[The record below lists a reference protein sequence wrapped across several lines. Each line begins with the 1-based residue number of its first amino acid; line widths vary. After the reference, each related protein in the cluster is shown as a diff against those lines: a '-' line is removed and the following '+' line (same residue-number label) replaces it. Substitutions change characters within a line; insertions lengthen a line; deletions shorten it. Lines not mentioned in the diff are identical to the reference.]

1 MYEQEK
7 QKSIHLLI
15 LVCCTI
21 FVLVL
26 SAEAILLG
34 WESSAIVLLY
44 AGIIVSWTIHITGK
58 IPESVCLWIYLG
70 LSMLAFFF
78 YGIHETSIFDMAPV
92 MLMVIL
98 IYSTA
103 ERYCVISIC
112 VMVYFLTMWYDF
124 FFVLDRSVELTP
136 LFVSRILLHF
146 ALVYTAGRLSK
157 VVVEKRRQERE
168 VTERKIEELK
178 ETNRRTEDFLA
189 NVSHEL
195 RTPINA
201 VTGISTVMLR
211 KEEDADKRK
220 EIRSVQEAGNRLF
233 NQIEDILDYTE
244 IDTGKIRVS
253 EEPYMI
259 SSLVND
265 IITGNRLLMREDGP
279 ELIFDMDA
287 KIPSVLIG
295 DAKKIKKIL
304 KHLIDNAI
312 KYTKKGGI
320 YIRIYT
326 MDKPY
331 GVNLC
336 IRVCDTGIGIEKEDL
351 AKITDKF
358 YKTEGG
364 KSRRAGGLGLGL
376 SIVHGMVAAMEGFMQ
391 MESTVDR
398 GTMVSIS
405 IPQKISDETPVMM
418 IEDRLDLCIGCF
430 LRAEKFEVP
439 RVREYYNEMIS
450 HLSSGLDIPLHRVPG
465 MDELEKLTAAQPLTH
480 LVIGKEEYRENPSYF
495 EKIEEKKIEV
505 ILVAGDDFAL
515 PAGSKIRV
523 FRKPFYSYALV
534 SFLNAGRNGRQ
545 DGFQKK
551 HMVCRNVKTLVVD
564 DEPMNLLVA
573 KEIFRGYE
581 MEVETAGGGPEAIEA
596 CGKQDFE
603 LIFLDHMMPGMDG
616 VETLKKLRKMQ
627 ADTGRIF
634 TIVAF
639 TANAVSG
646 AREMFL
652 REGFDEFISKPIEN
666 SELEHVLKKVLP
678 KASIRYIEDCGKT
691 DETGHENPQD
701 ENLPYAE
708 EKCIR
713 ENPEED
719 RMSALQKAG
728 IHTDSGL
735 RYCRDD
741 AEFYM
746 ELLGQ
751 FARNSAKKQEEIEL
765 FFAQRDFDN
774 YRIAVHALKSTAK
787 MLGADALSEMA
798 LQAEAAVK
806 NHDEKFIAEHHEELM
821 DEYRNAVQAISHV
834 IDGEDDRKSLPAG
847 KDREEIAQADLIR
860 QLEALKENL
869 PSCEMNRV
877 KPMLLDMGQ
886 KRYHGVDM
894 TELLDATLQDVED
907 FEFEEAGREVD
918 ALLKRVRGG
927 EL

>member
-7 QKSIHLLI
+7 QKSTHLLI
-15 LVCCTI
+15 LICCTI

-92 MLMVIL
+92 MLMVML

-103 ERYCVISIC
+103 ERYSVISIC

-211 KEEDADKRK
+211 KEENDDKRK

-253 EEPYMI
+253 EEPYTI

-351 AKITDKF
+351 AKIIDKF

-376 SIVHGMVAAMEGFMQ
+376 SIVHGMVTAMEGFMQ

-405 IPQKISDETPVMM
+405 IPQKVSDEAPVMM
-418 IEDRLDLCIGCF
+418 IEDRSDLCIGCF

-450 HLSSGLDIPLHRVPG
+450 HISSGLDIPLHRVSD
-465 MDELEKLTAAQPLTH
+465 MDELEKLTATQSLTH
-480 LVIGKEEYRENPSYF
+480 LVIGKEEYRENPSCF
-495 EKIEEKKIEV
+495 EKIEEQKIEV
-505 ILVAGDDFAL
+505 VLVAGDDFAL

-551 HMVCRNVKTLVVD
+551 HMICRNVKTLVVD

-581 MEVETAGGGPEAIEA
+581 MEVETAGSGPEAIEA

-652 REGFDEFISKPIEN
+652 REGFDEFIFKPIEN

-678 KASIRYIEDCGKT
+678 KASIRYIEDCRKT
-691 DETGHENPQD
+691 DETGQENPQD

-708 EKCIR
+708 EKCIL
-713 ENPEED
+713 ENPEGD

-751 FARNSAKKQEEIEL
+751 FVQSSGKKQQEIER
-765 FFAQRDFDN
+765 FYGQKDFGN

-787 MLGADALSEMA
+787 MLGADTLSEMA
-798 LQAEAAVK
+798 LQAETALK

-821 DEYRNAVQAISHV
+821 DEYRNVVQAISHV

-847 KDREEIAQADLIR
+847 KDREEVAQADLIR

-869 PSCEMNRV
+869 PSCEMSRV
-877 KPMLLDMGQ
+877 KPMLLDMGK
-886 KRYHGVDM
+886 KRYQGVDM
-894 TELLDATLQDVED
+894 AELLDAALQDVED

>member
-7 QKSIHLLI
+7 QKSTHLLI
-15 LVCCTI
+15 LICCTI

-92 MLMVIL
+92 MLMVML

-103 ERYCVISIC
+103 ERYSVISIC

-168 VTERKIEELK
+168 VTESKIEELK

-211 KEEDADKRK
+211 KEENDDKRK

-253 EEPYMI
+253 EEPYTI

-265 IITGNRLLMREDGP
+265 IITGNRLLMREDGL

-364 KSRRAGGLGLGL
+364 KSQRAGGLGLGL
-376 SIVHGMVAAMEGFMQ
+376 SIVHGMVTAMEGFMQ

-405 IPQKISDETPVMM
+405 IPQKVSDEAPVMM
-418 IEDRLDLCIGCF
+418 IEDRSDLCIGCF

-450 HLSSGLDIPLHRVPG
+450 HISSGLDIPLHRVSD
-465 MDELEKLTAAQPLTH
+465 MDELEKLTATQSLTH
-480 LVIGKEEYRENPSYF
+480 LVIGKEEYRENPSCF
-495 EKIEEKKIEV
+495 EKIEEQKIEV
-505 ILVAGDDFAL
+505 VLVAGDDFAL

-551 HMVCRNVKTLVVD
+551 HMICRNVKTLVVD

-573 KEIFRGYE
+573 KEIFKGYE
-581 MEVETAGGGPEAIEA
+581 MEVETAGSGPEAIEA

-678 KASIRYIEDCGKT
+678 KASIRYIEDCRKT
-691 DETGHENPQD
+691 DETGQENPQD

-708 EKCIR
+708 EKCIL

-751 FARNSAKKQEEIEL
+751 FVQSSGKKQQEIER
-765 FFAQRDFDN
+765 FYGQKDFGN

-787 MLGADALSEMA
+787 MLGADTLSEMA
-798 LQAEAAVK
+798 LQAETALK

-821 DEYRNAVQAISHV
+821 DEYRNVVQAISHV

-847 KDREEIAQADLIR
+847 KDREEVAQADLIR

-869 PSCEMNRV
+869 PSCEMSRV
-877 KPMLLDMGQ
+877 KPMLLDMGK
-886 KRYHGVDM
+886 KRYQGVDM
-894 TELLDATLQDVED
+894 AELLDAALQDVED

>member
-7 QKSIHLLI
+7 QKSTHLLI
-15 LVCCTI
+15 LICCTI

-92 MLMVIL
+92 MLMVML

-103 ERYCVISIC
+103 ERYSVISIC

-211 KEEDADKRK
+211 KEENDDKRK

-253 EEPYMI
+253 EEPYTI

-351 AKITDKF
+351 AKIIDKF

-376 SIVHGMVAAMEGFMQ
+376 SIVHGMVTAMEGFMQ

-405 IPQKISDETPVMM
+405 IPQKVSDEAPVMM
-418 IEDRLDLCIGCF
+418 IEDRSDLCIGCF

-450 HLSSGLDIPLHRVPG
+450 HISSGLDIPLHRVSD
-465 MDELEKLTAAQPLTH
+465 MDELEKLTATQSLTH
-480 LVIGKEEYRENPSYF
+480 LVIGKEEYRENPSCF
-495 EKIEEKKIEV
+495 EKIEEQKIEV
-505 ILVAGDDFAL
+505 VLVAGDDFAL

-551 HMVCRNVKTLVVD
+551 HMICRNVKTLVVD

-581 MEVETAGGGPEAIEA
+581 MEVETAGSGPEAIEA

-652 REGFDEFISKPIEN
+652 REGFDEFIFKPIEN

-678 KASIRYIEDCGKT
+678 KASIRYIEDCRKT
-691 DETGHENPQD
+691 DETGQENPQD

-708 EKCIR
+708 EKCIL
-713 ENPEED
+713 ENPEGD

-751 FARNSAKKQEEIEL
+751 FVQSSGKKQQEIER
-765 FFAQRDFDN
+765 FYGQKDFGN

-787 MLGADALSEMA
+787 MLGADTPSEMA
-798 LQAEAAVK
+798 LQAETALK

-821 DEYRNAVQAISHV
+821 DEYRNVVQAISHV

-847 KDREEIAQADLIR
+847 KDREEVAQADLIR

-869 PSCEMNRV
+869 PSCEMSRV
-877 KPMLLDMGQ
+877 KPMLLDMGK
-886 KRYHGVDM
+886 KRYQGVDM
-894 TELLDATLQDVED
+894 AELLDAALQDVED